1 MLTPATGSVNGTEVA
16 CVGTYITALIV
27 MKVSS
32 SPCVK
37 VVCGGSMAA
46 MTLLW
51 TVLNVLQAVFLA
63 LWTFIWGVTSIIV
76 SGLGRQ
82 ALALRIPQLTWA
94 PGLLR
99 ASGAR
104 VEVHGRDK
112 VDWSKPCVVVVNHQS
127 MIDIPALQVGLLPAY
142 LRFITKEE
150 LMHVPI
156 LGPYM
161 RSVGMIGIDR
171 GNTAEGIERLKAQ
184 ARRCHDDCAVVVAF
198 AEGTRSRTGQIKP
211 FKKGAFM
218 LALQAGIPI
227 VPVSIEGARRV
238 LPSDGFKVRP
248 GTIRIDV
255 GEPIP
260 TTGLGV
266 ADRDALMERAHRAVV
281 ALNVA
286 AGGVGDGSVAFEL
299 SGPHAAATRRSL
311 AG

>member
-1 MLTPATGSVNGTEVA
+1 VQQEVRAERSPLVDLLGDAPPPEDPTEA
-16 CVGTYITALIV
+16 PLSRMMWTAFNAGQAAFTVGWSAFWISAALGV
-27 MKVSS
+27 
-32 SPCVK
+32 
-37 VVCGGSMAA
+37 
-46 MTLLW
+46 TLL
-51 TVLNVLQAVFLA
+51 
-63 LWTFIWGVTSIIV
+63 SR
-76 SGLGRQ
+76 SPER
-82 ALALRIPQLTWA
+82 ALRMARTIWA
-94 PGLLR
+94 PGLLGG
-99 ASGAR
+99 AGAR
-104 VEVHGRDK
+104 LRVEGGEA
-112 VDWSKPCVVVVNHQS
+112 VDWASPALFVCNHQS

>member
-1 MLTPATGSVNGTEVA
+1 
-16 CVGTYITALIV
+16 
-27 MKVSS
+27 MKMSS
-32 SPCVK
+32 FPLCESGVWGQHRP
-37 VVCGGSMAA
+37 

-51 TVLNVLQAVFLA
+51 TILNVLQAVFLA
-63 LWTFIWGVTSIIV
+63 LWTFIWGVLSIAV
-76 SGLGRQ
+76 SLVGQQ
-82 ALALRIPQLTWA
+82 ALALRLPQLTWA

-104 VEVHGRDK
+104 VEVHGRDR

-150 LMHVPI
+150 LMHVPV

-161 RSVGMIGIDR
+161 RTVGMIGIDR
-171 GNTAEGIERLKAQ
+171 GNTASGIERLKRQAQ
-184 ARRCHDDCAVVVAF
+184 RCHDDCAVVVAF

-255 GEPIP
+255 GDPIP
-260 TTGLGV
+260 TEGLTV

-281 ALNVA
+281 ALNIA

-299 SGPHAAATRRSL
+299 SGPHGAATRRSL

>member
-1 MLTPATGSVNGTEVA
+1 M
-16 CVGTYITALIV
+16 
-27 MKVSS
+27 
-32 SPCVK
+32 
-37 VVCGGSMAA
+37 
-46 MTLLW
+46 
-51 TVLNVLQAVFLA
+51 NVLWAALNTLQAMFLA
-63 LWTFIWGVTSIIV
+63 LWTFLWGVIGMAAALV
-76 SGLGRQ
+76 GRQ
-82 ALALRIPQLTWA
+82 ALALRIPQRTWA

-104 VEVHGRDK
+104 VEVHGHDR
-112 VDWSKPCVVVVNHQS
+112 VDWTKPCVVVVNHQS

-171 GNTAEGIERLKAQ
+171 GQTAEGIARLKRQ
-184 ARRCHDDCAVVVAF
+184 AERCHDDCAVVVAF

-238 LPSDGFKVRP
+238 LPSDSFRVRP

-260 TTGLGV
+260 TAGLTV
-266 ADRDALMERAHRAVV
+266 DDRDALMEQAHRAVV

-286 AGGVGDGSVAFEL
+286 AGGVGDGRVAFEL
-299 SGPHAAATRRSL
+299 SGPQGAPTRRSL